1 MNAHRHR
8 TGAQTWQRHLVR
20 ALVAGWIT
28 GLVAGAASW
37 SQTPLPKPSASLLR
51 SLQRF
56 ERDLEALDQAVPAQ
70 PLPYGPAAA
79 GREREI
85 LDLLQAPAA
94 AAIPATTASVSVL
107 RRVSLNLPTALE
119 VAVRND
125 PDLAAQ
131 VAAVDERQSWL
142 TSVRGRFWPELAL
155 LLSGSTSQSYTT
167 NRVWEDNTG
176 IYPPGSPFLVEPN
189 GWNRIQE
196 NLQIGVAGLGIDWE
210 LVSFERNAA
219 LAEAKNELSASRQRY
234 ANRLRQ
240 LQLDV
245 SLAYYGLQL
254 AEQLRRIRQAVVNN
268 DSLVKEEVQALKLSG
283 LVPRLDLL
291 RAEAELQQSLYQ
303 LEQAEALRASRE
315 RQLSNLIN
323 VPFDITVT
331 APEAIALQPPWP
343 LDLQQTLIQGFND
356 NPQLLALQA
365 ARDALLRQADRRAA
379 ELLPSLRL
387 FALAGVAEVLSN
399 KPVIDL
405 QGCCASTNIPELYSQ
420 SADWAA
426 GLQLRWRLFDGGV
439 TSGAAAASRA
449 AAVRTE
455 QTLARERNA
464 IRQRLEFAFFDHR
477 AALGQIVASRASY
490 AASREAFRDV
500 RARYQ
505 LGLADYTDVS
515 TTIRLLTQAMES
527 VAESITLANV
537 SYAQLLR
544 ELLPVPSEPGQ
555 PISLPL
561 VLEPAQ
567 PVAPGEPAG
576 GGNTRPSSATPTTQ
590 PTPKTRTTPPAHW
603 RGATP
608 PAG

>member
-1 MNAHRHR
+1 MSWHGRQPWR
-8 TGAQTWQRHLVR
+8 RRGARRCRVIGLAVGWLVGL
-20 ALVAGWIT
+20 AAGS
-28 GLVAGAASW
+28 ASW
-37 SQTPLPKPSASLLR
+37 AQTPLPKPSATLLQSLL
-51 SLQRF
+51 RF
-56 ERDLEALDQAVPAQ
+56 ERDLQALDQAIPGEGA
-70 PLPYGPAAA
+70 PTAPAAA
-79 GREREI
+79 A
-85 LDLLQAPAA
+85 LDGQLLELLQAPAA
-94 AAIPATTASVSVL
+94 GAIPTTTASVTVV

-131 VAAVDERQSWL
+131 IAAVDERKGWL
-142 TSVRGRFWPELAL
+142 TSVRGRFWPELSL
-155 LLSGSTSQSYTT
+155 LVGGSTSQSQTT
-167 NRVWEDNTG
+167 NAVWEDNAG
-176 IYPPGSPFLVEPN
+176 IYPAGSPFQVKAN

-196 NLQIGVAGLGIDWE
+196 NLLIGVAGLSIDWE

-219 LAEAKNELSASRQRY
+219 LAEVKNELAASRQRY

-245 SLAYYGLQL
+245 SLAYFGLQL
-254 AEQLRRIRQAVVNN
+254 AEQLRRVRQAVVTN
-268 DSLVKEEVQALKLSG
+268 DSLVKQEVEALKQSG

-291 RAEAELQQSLYQ
+291 RAEAELQQSLYR
-303 LEQAEALRASRE
+303 LEQADALKASRE

-343 LDLQQTLIQGFND
+343 LDLQQTLIQGFSD

-387 FALAGVAEVLSN
+387 FAQAGVAEVVSN
-399 KPVIDL
+399 KPVIEL
-405 QGCCASTNIPELYSQ
+405 AGCCAATNIPELYSQ

-455 QTLARERNA
+455 QSLARERNS
-464 IRQRLEFAFFDHR
+464 IRQRLEAAFLDHR

-505 LGLADYTDVS
+505 LGLADYTDMS
-515 TTIRLLTQAMES
+515 STIRLLTQAMEG

-544 ELLPVPSEPGQ
+544 ELLPVPNEPGQ

-561 VLEPAQ
+561 VLEPA
-567 PVAPGEPAG
+567 AG
-576 GGNTRPSSATPTTQ
+576 ATTRPSSATPTAQ
-590 PTPKTRTTPPAHW
+590 PTPQTRTTPPARW
-603 RGATP
+603 RAAAP

>member
-1 MNAHRHR
+1 MSVHRH
-8 TGAQTWQRHLVR
+8 GAGARKARRCNARRNLLIAV
-20 ALVAGWIT
+20 VAGWVT
-28 GLVAGAASW
+28 GLAGGSASW
-37 SQTPLPKPSASLLR
+37 AQPPLPKPSATLLR

-56 ERDLEALDQAVPAQ
+56 ERDLQALDLAVPGDPQAMD
-70 PLPYGPAAA
+70 PRAAA
-79 GREREI
+79 PDGEI
-85 LDLLQAPAA
+85 LELLQAPAA
-94 AAIPATTASVSVL
+94 GAIPTTTATVSVV
-107 RRVSLNLPTALE
+107 RQVSLNLPTALE

-131 VAAVDERQSWL
+131 VAAVDERKGWL

-155 LLSGSTSQSYTT
+155 LVSGSTSQSQTT
-167 NRVWEDNTG
+167 NRVGEDNVG
-176 IYPPGSPFLVEPN
+176 IYPAGSPFLVEPN

-196 NLQIGVAGLGIDWE
+196 NLLIGVAGLGLDWE

-254 AEQLRRIRQAVVNN
+254 AEQLRRVRQAVLSN
-268 DSLVKEEVQALKLSG
+268 DSLVKEEVQALKQSG
-283 LVPRLDLL
+283 LVPRLDLM
-291 RAEAELQQSLYQ
+291 RAEAELQQSRYR

-387 FALAGVAEVLSN
+387 FAQAGVAEVLSN

-405 QGCCASTNIPELYSQ
+405 QGCCAATNIPELYSQ

-455 QTLARERNA
+455 QTLARERNS
-464 IRQRLEFAFFDHR
+464 IRQRLEAAFFDHR

-515 TTIRLLTQAMES
+515 TTIRLLTQAMEG

-537 SYAQLLR
+537 SYSQLLR
-544 ELLPVPSEPGQ
+544 ELLPVPNEPGQ
-555 PISLPL
+555 PVSLPL
-561 VLEPAQ
+561 VLEPA
-567 PVAPGEPAG
+567 G
-576 GGNTRPSSATPTTQ
+576 GARTRPSRATPTAQ
-590 PTPKTRTTPPAHW
+590 PIPQTRTTPPARW
-603 RGATP
+603 RAAAP
-608 PAG
+608 PEG